1 MKLQCLEITKTE
13 KSMNHN

>member
-1 MKLQCLEITKTE
+1 MKLRFLEITKTE